1 MIQIKNDPDQKPVSK
16 FGRSENGDAVAGD
29 AVRIA
34 CARSGLYRAEQGAL
48 SMTDEHET
56 AIDAARHRL
65 RTAEEKF
72 DRQQRRYAML
82 ALEGD
87 KATAAA
93 RATLAEVEAELEASR
108 EAMRKLE
115 ADASGRG

>member
-1 MIQIKNDPDQKPVSK
+1 
-16 FGRSENGDAVAGD
+16 
-29 AVRIA
+29 
-34 CARSGLYRAEQGAL
+34 
-48 SMTDEHET
+48 MTDEHET

-108 EAMRKLE
+108 EALRKLE
-115 ADASGRG
+115 ADASRRG

>member
-1 MIQIKNDPDQKPVSK
+1 
-16 FGRSENGDAVAGD
+16 
-29 AVRIA
+29 
-34 CARSGLYRAEQGAL
+34 
-48 SMTDEHET
+48 MTDQHET
-56 AIDAARHRL
+56 AIGAARRRL
-65 RTAEEKF
+65 REAEEKF

-108 EAMRKLE
+108 DALRKLE
-115 ADASGRG
+115 ADAPGRN